1 VLPSHGRGHWFEPS
15 IAHHITQ
22 RRGDHLEPKP
32 IKEQIGLLIDLQV
45 IDGQIYA
52 MSKEKA
58 SMPGYLKSIDDALEF
73 KKTNIKQ
80 AEENLKNIQLKQK
93 EKEGNLQQK
102 EEQIKKLQGQLYML
116 KTNKEYST
124 MLAEIEGVKA
134 DNSLIEEDII
144 KLMDEIE
151 LAKKKISEEK
161 EIFKTEEANA
171 QREKE
176 IINLKSREIEAKL
189 SELNEKRNI
198 MTPNLEKQTLSK
210 YEKILKNKDG
220 LAIVHI
226 EESSCGGCHMNLP
239 PQVISEVKLREDIV
253 VCGSCLRMLYIE
265 DNVEIN

>member
-15 IAHHITQ
+15 IAHHIAQ
-22 RRGDHLEPKP
+22 RRGDHLEPKS

-45 IDGQIYA
+45 IDGQIYD

-73 KKTNIKQ
+73 KKTNIKH

-124 MLAEIEGVKA
+124 MLAEIEGVKT

-144 KLMDEIE
+144 KFMDEIE
-151 LAKKKISEEK
+151 LAKKKILDEK
-161 EIFKTEEANA
+161 EIFKTEEADA

-176 IINLKSREIEAKL
+176 IVSLKSREIEVKL
-189 SELNEKRNI
+189 SELNEKRNTI
-198 MTPNLEKQTLSK
+198 TPNMEKQILFR

-253 VCGSCLRMLYIE
+253 VCGNCLRILYIE